1 MTMSKRGAIEGARM
15 VPARDGVTRYLR
27 RDARKPVSSD
37 VRKYRN
43 QEDAQ
48 GISSAYNTGG

>member
-1 MTMSKRGAIEGARM
+1 MSKREAIEGARM
-15 VPARDGVTRYLR
+15 VRAKDGLPRYQR

-37 VRKYRN
+37 VRNYRN
-43 QEDAQ
+43 QGDAQ

>member
-1 MTMSKRGAIEGARM
+1 MSKRGAIEGARM